1 MSVEAT
7 ATKVAEAP
15 LVVAKGFGAVI
26 KAHPIASAFVLAAA
40 AIVVLRYGRTILRTL
55 GMVPVVGGRA
65 VSFAGAGR

>member
-15 LVVAKGFGAVI
+15 VAVAKGFFGVM
-26 KAHPIASAFVLAAA
+26 KAHPVASAFVLAVAA
-40 AIVVLRYGRTILRTL
+40 LVVLRYGRTILRTL

-65 VSFAGAGR
+65 VSFAGSGR